1 MPLDHT
7 HTQPAANAFTPFVRT
22 LGRGKN
28 SSRSLTR
35 EEAHEAMTLIVRGEV
50 APEQL
55 GAFLMLL
62 RVKEETPEEVAG
74 FCEAVKTTWQDELPT
89 PEKTVDID
97 WSCYAGKK
105 KQLPWLV
112 LSQLLLSELGYRQ
125 CIHGTRGHTPGRLYI
140 EDTYRALGL
149 PVIESRHEIA
159 DWDPAQPAF
168 LPLRLLSPQLEEIIQ
183 LRHLLGLRSPVHSFS
198 RLLNPFSASTV
209 LQGIFHPGYHAIHQQ
224 AAALLG
230 YDTTL
235 VIKGD
240 GGEFERNPDA
250 DLRLYWVRQG
260 DILEE
265 RLPRQFSERHD
276 KLEAL
281 DPLHLRALWRGEA
294 QDEYGEAATL
304 HTATLALMAHNNLSW
319 DEAWLQADKAWQARD
334 RQRLL

>member
-1 MPLDHT
+1 MQNQAST
-7 HTQPAANAFTPFVRT
+7 SNAFTPFVRT

-28 SSRSLTR
+28 SSRSLSQD
-35 EEAHEAMTLIVRGEV
+35 EAREAMSLILQGQV

-62 RVKEETPEEVAG
+62 RVKEETPQEVAG
-74 FCEAVKTTWQDELPT
+74 FCEAVKSDWQSKLPAR
-89 PEKTVDID
+89 PIPVDID

-112 LSQLLLSELGYRQ
+112 LTQLLLSELGYCQ

-149 PVIESRHEIA
+149 PVLESLDELSE
-159 DWDPAQPAF
+159 WNPAQPTF
-168 LPLRLLSPQLEEIIQ
+168 LPLSVLSPQLEEIIQ

-198 RLLNPFSASTV
+198 RLLNPFSAATV
-209 LQGIFHPGYHAIHQQ
+209 LQGIFHPGYHPIHQQ
-224 AAALLG
+224 AAALLD

-250 DLRLYWVRQG
+250 DLRLYWARHDKVS
-260 DILEE
+260 EE

-276 KLEAL
+276 KLDEL
-281 DPLHLRALWRGEA
+281 DPMQLRAVWRGE
-294 QDEYGEAATL
+294 QRDEYGEAAIV
-304 HTATLALMAHNNLSW
+304 HTLALVLMAHENASW
-319 DEAWLQADKAWQARD
+319 SDAFQQAQQAWENRD
-334 RQRLL
+334 LQRL